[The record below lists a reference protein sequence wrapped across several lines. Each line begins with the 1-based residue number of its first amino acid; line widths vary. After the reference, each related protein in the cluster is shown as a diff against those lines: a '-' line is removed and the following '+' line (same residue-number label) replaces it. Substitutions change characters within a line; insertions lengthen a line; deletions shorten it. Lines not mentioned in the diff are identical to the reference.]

1 MRTKENS
8 KKKSDMS
15 KKELKEEKAAQHS
28 ESPEQNE
35 DHETQA
41 EGMSREQELN
51 GQVAELNDRFLRLYS
66 EFDNYR
72 KRTLKEKLD
81 LSKTA
86 SAEVIT
92 KLLPVLDDFERAIK
106 AFESNAEADEAL
118 KEGIFLIFN
127 KFYTILNQLGLEQMK
142 TLGEVFN
149 TDFHEAIT
157 NVPVTNPEQKNTV
170 IDEIEKGYLLND
182 KVIRYAKVIVGN

>member
-1 MRTKENS
+1 
-8 KKKSDMS
+8 
-15 KKELKEEKAAQHS
+15 
-28 ESPEQNE
+28 
-35 DHETQA
+35 
-41 EGMSREQELN
+41 MSREQELN

>member
-1 MRTKENS
+1 MRTKEYS

-15 KKELKEEKAAQHS
+15 KKEHKTEKT
-28 ESPEQNE
+28 EQK
-35 DHETQA
+35 T
-41 EGMSREQELN
+41 STPELN
-51 GQVAELNDRFLRLYS
+51 DAPESNAVEPKPETDPGAALAELNDRFLRLYS

-72 KRTLKEKLD
+72 KRTLKEKLE

-86 SAEVIT
+86 SADVIS

-106 AFESNAEADEAL
+106 AFESNAEVSTAL
-118 KEGIFLIFN
+118 KEGIVLIFN
-127 KFYTILNQLGLEQMK
+127 KFFTILNQQGLEQMK
-142 TLGEVFN
+142 TIGEVFN

-157 NVPVTNPEQKNTV
+157 NIPVTNPEQKNTV

-182 KVIRYAKVIVGN
+182 KVIRFAKVVVGN